1 MDERDLFLRLG
12 VALAT
17 GLLIGLERG
26 WHERGEEGGSGA
38 RIVGARTFALAS
50 LLGALSGL
58 LAQELGGIVLGL
70 AFVAFAGLIVVAHVI
85 ATRED
90 RDYGVTTIIA
100 ALLTFALGAA
110 AIQGHLAL
118 TAATAV
124 VAGTVLGLRR
134 QLHGWEERL
143 ERRELMA
150 IFQLLLIS
158 VVVLPVL
165 PDRGYGP
172 WQALN
177 PYVLWW
183 LVVLMAAVSSLG
195 YFGVKLAGP
204 ERGLA
209 LTAVFGGLASS
220 TAVTLNFA
228 RLGRGQ
234 VALRP
239 VLAAGILLA
248 AGAMFARVLVLAAV
262 VHPPLAVDLLAPL
275 GTMALVAHAWAA
287 WHWRRL
293 RDAANFEAQRLTNPL
308 ELRVALQLGALLAA
322 VTVLAHALRAW
333 LGDLGLYLLAAVSAV
348 GDVDAL
354 TLSVAGMAAGALD
367 PGVAARS
374 VVIAAV
380 SNTLVKALLAG
391 LVGGLPVARQASAGL
406 AATAAAGLLSLLA
419 T

>member
-1 MDERDLFLRLG
+1 MDDRDLFLRLG
-12 VALAT
+12 VALAA

-38 RIVGARTFALAS
+38 RIVGTRTFALIA
-50 LLGALSGL
+50 LAGALSAL
-58 LAQELGGIVLGL
+58 LARELGGVVLGL
-70 AFVAFAGLIVVAHVI
+70 ALLGFTGLIVVAHVV
-85 ATRED
+85 AARAD
-90 RDYGVTTIIA
+90 RDYGVTTIVA
-100 ALLTFALGAA
+100 ALVVFGLGAT
-110 AIQGHLAL
+110 AIQGYLTV
-118 TAATAV
+118 TAAVGVVTA
-124 VAGTVLGLRR
+124 TVLGLRR

-143 ERRELMA
+143 ERRELLA
-150 IFQLLLIS
+150 ILQLLLIS

-228 RLGRGQ
+228 RMGRDRP
-234 VALRP
+234 ALRP
-239 VLAAGILLA
+239 VLSAGVLIAAGI
-248 AGAMFARVLVLAAV
+248 MFPRMLVMAVV
-262 VHPPLAVDLLAPL
+262 VHPPLAVALLGPL
-275 GTMALVAHAWAA
+275 GLMALVAYGWAG
-287 WHWRRL
+287 WHWRHL
-293 RDAANFEAQRLTNPL
+293 RTSPEVESQRFTNPL

-333 LGDLGLYLLAAVSAV
+333 LGDPGLYLLAGVSAV

-354 TLSVAGMAAGALD
+354 TLSVAGMAAGTLD
-367 PGVAARS
+367 GGVAAGT
-374 VVIAAV
+374 VIVAAIG
-380 SNTLVKALLAG
+380 NTLAKGLLAG
-391 LVGGLPVARQASAGL
+391 LVGGLPVARQTTTGL
-406 AATAAAGLLSLLA
+406 VATAAAGVLGLVLM
-419 T
+419 

>member
-239 VLAAGILLA
+239 VLASGILLA
-248 AGAMFARVLVLAAV
+248 AGAMFPRVLVLAAV

-275 GTMALVAHAWAA
+275 GTMALVAYAWAA

-293 RDAANFEAQRLTNPL
+293 RDTPNFEAQRLTNPL

-374 VVIAAV
+374 VVIAVV

-391 LVGGLPVARQASAGL
+391 LVGGLAVARQASAGL